1 MINFIYIWSMCPAV
15 QSTSFFKN
23 TECLVNQLFAAIL
36 NKSCQGLHIYM
47 LKILSTGESSSL
59 FFFFFFFLNSNQF
72 SIFQLCEALF
82 LDDIVL
88 VWGPIVSHFKH

>member
-23 TECLVNQLFAAIL
+23 TECLANQLFAAIL

-47 LKILSTGESSSL
+47 LKILSTGESSSP
-59 FFFFFFFLNSNQF
+59 FFFFFFFFEQQPVLH
-72 SIFQLCEALF
+72 FQLCEALF